1 MVKKVFIISL
11 VLLLPTLLFASTGG
25 QMSLLGG
32 YTTANQKPFWNMS
45 VNPYIS
51 YSENAMKAEIRGDI
65 TSTTINGI
73 NVLSLSLK
81 RADFRFRL
89 PSFGGKKMTITAG
102 LSPISWGLGTYYRIG
117 DVLLEDF
124 SQNEQAGVND
134 SRNIWLI
141 SISQSLGNNFSFD
154 VAVTLPLSA
163 KVYITQNKT
172 IMEQS
177 QKLATG
183 LKVKKSFKDETLKA
197 LNLYASINEDKDVR
211 LATAFDLSLYFDIT
225 TGIET
230 RFRSN
235 KDLLFAINMMK
246 LYSIETE
253 MNSYQLG
260 LYLASQLDF
269 YKEKYSLCSA
279 ITFTPTERLS
289 IYLSLTTTFSNSG
302 FEELLVTPSLSF
314 ILTDA
319 VKLEVSG
326 GYKSKENIFFATTG
340 FKAVF

>member
-1 MVKKVFIISL
+1 MVKRITIIAL

-25 QMSLLGG
+25 QISLLGG
-32 YTTANQKPFWNMS
+32 FTTANQKSFWNMS
-45 VNPYIS
+45 VNPYIT

-65 TSTTINGI
+65 TSTTINDI

-141 SISQSLGNNFSFD
+141 SISQGLGNDFSFD
-154 VAVTLPLSA
+154 VAVTLPISA
-163 KVYITQNKT
+163 KVNIIQNTT

-183 LKVKKSFKDETLKA
+183 LKVKKSFKDDTLKSI
-197 LNLYASINEDKDVR
+197 NVYASLNEDKDVR
-211 LATAFDLSLYFDIT
+211 IATALDLSLYFDIT
-225 TGIET
+225 TGFET
-230 RFRSN
+230 RFRS
-235 KDLLFAINMMK
+235 KSDLLFAINMMK

-253 MNSYQLG
+253 LNSYQLG
-260 LYLASQLDF
+260 LYLASQADF
-269 YKEKYSLCSA
+269 YNEKYSLCSA
-279 ITFTPTERLS
+279 LTFTPNERISL
-289 IYLSLTTTFSNSG
+289 YLSLTSTFSNSG
-302 FEELLVTPSLSF
+302 FEEFLIAPSLSF
-314 ILTDA
+314 VLTDA
-319 VKLEVSG
+319 IKLEVSG
-326 GYKSKENIFFATTG
+326 GYNSKNNLFTSFARL
-340 FKAVF
+340 KAVF

>member
-1 MVKKVFIISL
+1 MVKRITIIAL

-25 QMSLLGG
+25 QISLLGG
-32 YTTANQKPFWNMS
+32 FTTANQKSFWNMS
-45 VNPYIS
+45 VNPYIT

-65 TSTTINGI
+65 TCTTNSDSTI
-73 NVLSLSLK
+73 LSLSLK
-81 RADFRFRL
+81 RADFRFRI
-89 PSFGGKKMTITAG
+89 PGYGGKKMTITAG

-141 SISQSLGNNFSFD
+141 SISQGLGNDFSFD
-154 VAVTLPLSA
+154 VAVTLPISA
-163 KVYITQNKT
+163 KVNIIQNTT

-183 LKVKKSFKDETLKA
+183 LKVKKSFKDDTLKSI
-197 LNLYASINEDKDVR
+197 NLYASLNEDKDVR
-211 LATAFDLSLYFDIT
+211 IATALDLSLYFDIT
-225 TGIET
+225 TGFET
-230 RFRSN
+230 RFRS
-235 KDLLFAINMMK
+235 KSDLLFAINMMK

-253 MNSYQLG
+253 MNSYQVG

-279 ITFTPTERLS
+279 ITFTPNERLS

-326 GYKSKENIFFATTG
+326 GYKSKENIFFATAG
-340 FKAVF
+340 LKAVF

>member
-1 MVKKVFIISL
+1 MVKKLFIISL
-11 VLLLPTLLFASTGG
+11 ILLLPTLLFASTGG
-25 QMSLLGG
+25 QISLLGG
-32 YTTANQKPFWNMS
+32 YTTANQKAFWNMS
-45 VNPYIS
+45 VNPYIT

-65 TSTTINGI
+65 TSTKINDS

-89 PSFGGKKMTITAG
+89 PSFDGKKMTITVG

-141 SISQSLGNNFSFD
+141 SFSQSLGNDFSFD
-154 VAVTLPLSA
+154 AAISLPLSA
-163 KVYITQNKT
+163 KVSFIQNST
-172 IMEQS
+172 IIEPS

-183 LKVKKSFKDETLKA
+183 IKVKKSFKDNTLKA
-197 LNLYASINEDKDVR
+197 LNLYASLNEDKDVR

-225 TGIET
+225 TGFET
-230 RFRSN
+230 RLRSN
-235 KDLLFAINMMK
+235 RDLLFAINMMK

-253 MNSYQLG
+253 MNSYQVG

-279 ITFTPTERLS
+279 ITFTPNERLS
-289 IYLSLTTTFSNSG
+289 LYLSLTTTFSNSG
-302 FEELLVTPSLSF
+302 FEELLVAPSLSF
-314 ILTDA
+314 IFTDD

-326 GYKSKENIFFATTG
+326 GYKSKENIFVSSAG
-340 FKAVF
+340 LKAVF